1 MLTARDVVVFLVIFL
16 VPGSL
21 ILIFAR
27 KMVEYNQRSYPRI
40 YGRIG
45 SVLALIMFYLGGLV
59 WLAAGILYLTD
70 RYR

>member
-1 MLTARDVVVFLVIFL
+1 MLSARDAIIFLVVFM

-27 KMVEYNQRSYPRI
+27 KMVAYNRRAYPRI
-40 YGRIG
+40 YGRVG
-45 SVLALIMFYLGGLV
+45 SVLALVIFYLGGLT

-70 RYR
+70 QYR

>member
-1 MLTARDVVVFLVIFL
+1 MLTARDVVIFLVVFL

-27 KMVEYNQRSYPRI
+27 KMVEYNRRSYPRI